1 MQADDTKYEAFNL
14 CADMLDAVEVVRG
27 FDVAVAEP
35 IAQVVKQAGKL
46 LLTGEGSSRL
56 LPAKHAIKLARQR
69 GYNLQLH
76 TEAGC
81 QSQSYDLIDWAVLAA
96 SNSGRTA
103 EVVQLFKQLE
113 SAGHDKRFSV
123 AAFADSLLEQ
133 SANLSV
139 VLGCGEEG
147 AVAATKSVIEQAL
160 VVQAV
165 IESAVDD
172 KRLAGELS
180 AVADV
185 MHAALTA
192 EVPAEITKRLVD
204 THVIFWAGPNDGVGE
219 ELTLKTNEITRK
231 PSDFLEGTY
240 AAHGIEE
247 VMDEGEVL
255 IWIDPIEDQEAK
267 FEEVLVKGVGMH
279 IIAISTR
286 ETRFPTIRVQDA
298 GDYTGLV
305 HMAAGWNLLV
315 ETGIALGVD
324 LDKPVRA
331 RKVGNAFVGQTM
343 ARICTTLFAALA
355 LLFVTAAA
363 HAGEALPE
371 LKGTWVAETINGK
384 TPKAPAKLVMT
395 FIDDAR
401 LASEVTGPDG
411 KTTKVEIKYKATADG
426 TITMIPAP
434 EKNPD
439 GEKGT
444 WEVKAGKLHI
454 ASGDNTKMV
463 LVKQK

>member
-1 MQADDTKYEAFNL
+1 MQADDPKYSAFNL
-14 CADMLDAVEVVRG
+14 CTDMLAAVDVVRG
-27 FDVAVAEP
+27 FDPCVGTP
-35 IAQVVKQAGKL
+35 ITDSVKQTGKL

-81 QSQSYDLIDWAVLAA
+81 QAQGYDLLDWAVLAA

-113 SAGHDKRFSV
+113 AAGHDKRFSV
-123 AAFADSLLEQ
+123 AAFADSILQQ
-133 SANLSV
+133 SANHGV

-172 KRLAGELS
+172 KRLMGELS
-180 AVADV
+180 AVADA
-185 MHAALTA
+185 MQAAMTA
-192 EVPAEITKRLVD
+192 EVPAKITKLLVD
-204 THVIFWAGPNDGVGE
+204 THVIFWAGANDGVGE

-279 IIAISTR
+279 IIAIASR

-298 GDYTGLV
+298 GDYTGFAYL
-305 HMAAGWNLLV
+305 AAGWNLLV
-315 ETGIALGVD
+315 ETGISLGVD

-331 RKVGNAFVGQTM
+331 RKVGNAFVG
-343 ARICTTLFAALA
+343 
-355 LLFVTAAA
+355 
-363 HAGEALPE
+363 
-371 LKGTWVAETINGK
+371 
-384 TPKAPAKLVMT
+384 
-395 FIDDAR
+395 
-401 LASEVTGPDG
+401 
-411 KTTKVEIKYKATADG
+411 
-426 TITMIPAP
+426 
-434 EKNPD
+434 
-439 GEKGT
+439 
-444 WEVKAGKLHI
+444 
-454 ASGDNTKMV
+454 
-463 LVKQK
+463 